1 MDLSQVEVYNKE
13 VAELR
18 AQRDA
23 DYAEYEAAG
32 RIWGLV
38 PRERITK
45 IKFPRVKKEIIDG
58 YLSMEDMSTTVSD
71 VLDSYGIDGA
81 IPTSYPP

>member
-13 VAELR
+13 VAEQR
-18 AQRDA
+18 AQRDK

-45 IKFPRVKKEIIDG
+45 IKFPRVKK
-58 YLSMEDMSTTVSD
+58 
-71 VLDSYGIDGA
+71 
-81 IPTSYPP
+81 

>member
-13 VAELR
+13 VAEQR
-18 AQRDA
+18 AQRDK

-38 PRERITK
+38 PVSAS
-45 IKFPRVKKEIIDG
+45 PRSSSPV
-58 YLSMEDMSTTVSD
+58 
-71 VLDSYGIDGA
+71 
-81 IPTSYPP
+81 